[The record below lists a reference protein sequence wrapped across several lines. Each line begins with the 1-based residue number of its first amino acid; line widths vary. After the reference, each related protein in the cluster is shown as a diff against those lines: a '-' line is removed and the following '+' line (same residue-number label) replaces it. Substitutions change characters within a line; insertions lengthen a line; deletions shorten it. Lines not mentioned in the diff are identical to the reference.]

1 MAKILV
7 IEDDQSLLNNLVLA
21 LNAHQVLVAKT
32 ASEGLEKIKS
42 EKPDLILLDLIL
54 PDADGVEV
62 IKKIKA
68 DNESKNIP
76 VIVLTNL
83 TDEEKLKAA
92 ESSGCSQCFIKADW
106 SIDDLVKKIETYL

>member
-7 IEDDQSLLNNLVLA
+7 IEDDQSLLNNLELA
-21 LNAHQVLVAKT
+21 LNKHQLATART

-54 PDADGVEV
+54 PDADGIEV

-68 DNESKNIP
+68 EQGSKDIP

-83 TDEEKLKAA
+83 TDEEKLQAA
-92 ESSGCSQCFIKADW
+92 KTSGCSQCFIKADW